1 MALFEE
7 GQDFMSVTTVTDM
20 PNGSTKPIKDYLL
33 TIDMAK
39 EVCMMSKTEKIK
51 GSMKYRPLMEDKLT
65 RRFDG
70 SGQR

>member
-1 MALFEE
+1 LHPDKL
-7 GQDFMSVTTVTDM
+7 QT
-20 PNGSTKPIKDYLL
+20 IQDYLL
-33 TIDMAK
+33 TLDMAK

-65 RRFDG
+65 RQFDG